1 MASRRVGG
9 RERRHGRVFLWM
21 AWAVGLA
28 LISPAGTAS
37 AQEDA
42 LPGLR
47 SAAKSA
53 PQNPAAAFALGR
65 ALRRAGHFDEA
76 RTALGRGILTH
87 EARKTGLIKPMLY
100 ELALVHIERRNLLAA
115 FDACKKLTELPDARA
130 LGSACAA
137 EAHLM
142 RNRATQ
148 ALPEVDRALSKDAG
162 LYEGKVVKGRILAFQ
177 QKLAEAEKL
186 LRAAAKQDGSRAEAH
201 HYLGRLMTNQGRTSD
216 AVAPL
221 KRAHA
226 LDPGNPH
233 IAADL
238 GEALGMTPAAESAFS
253 AAVKSRPSYARGY
266 AGLARVAARRGNLT
280 VAESAA
286 NKAIKLEPTSF
297 AAHLALG
304 RVRIAQKRWADALA
318 MGKKAQKLV
327 PNKAAA
333 ELLVADAH
341 AGSGDIDLAVQSFQA
356 AFGMDRT
363 SPVALIA
370 ASAAC
375 RKAARLTTA
384 RGFADRATSDFPKS
398 GAAWV
403 ELGEVRARQGARPPA
418 RAAFQ
423 KALALGGDIDRGA
436 VQARLGSLK

>member
-1 MASRRVGG
+1 M
-9 RERRHGRVFLWM
+9 HFWM

-28 LISPAGTAS
+28 LVSPAGAAS
-37 AQEDA
+37 AQETA

-47 SAAKSA
+47 SAAKAA
-53 PQNPAAAFALGR
+53 PKDPAAALALGR
-65 ALRRAGHFDEA
+65 ALRRAGHFTEA
-76 RTALGRGILTH
+76 RTTLGSGVLPH

-100 ELALVHIERRNLLAA
+100 ELALVHIERRDLLAA
-115 FDACKKLTELPDARA
+115 FDACKKLTQLPTAHA
-130 LGSACAA
+130 LGLACSA
-137 EAHLM
+137 ETHLM

-162 LYEGKVVKGRILAFQ
+162 LYEGKVIKGRILAFQ
-177 QKLAEAEKL
+177 QSLANAEKL
-186 LRAAAKQDGSRAEAH
+186 LREAVKQDGSRAEAH
-201 HYLGRLMTNQGRTSD
+201 HHLGRLMANQGRSSD

-238 GEALGMTPAAESAFS
+238 GEALGMTTAAEAAFS
-253 AAVKSRPSYARGY
+253 SAVKSRKSFARGY
-266 AGLARVAARRGNLT
+266 AGLARVAAQRGNLA
-280 VAESAA
+280 VAETAA

-297 AAHLALG
+297 GAHLALG

-318 MGKKAQKLV
+318 MGKKARALV

-341 AGSGDIDLAVQSFQA
+341 AGNGDIDLAVQAFQT

-363 SPVALIA
+363 SPGPLIA
-370 ASAAC
+370 ASVAC
-375 RKAARLTTA
+375 RNASRMTTA

-398 GAAWV
+398 GPAWV
-403 ELGEVRARQGARPPA
+403 ELGEVRAHQGAKTPA
-418 RAAFQ
+418 RTAFK
-423 KALALGGDIDRGA
+423 KALTLGGDIDRAA
-436 VQARLGSLK
+436 VQARLVSLR